1 MSTTS
6 PSGSASHPEDTS
18 ENVAVLAAQSAS
30 GKGATDL
37 LVLAMGPI
45 LAICEHFVIGTAS
58 NTRLVMAAAQEV
70 EDKLAEVFGRR
81 PIAVEGREDRR
92 WVLLDYGDVVV
103 HMFLDEDRDFYRL
116 ERLYGDAVRV
126 PWQLEAAAVAE

>member
-1 MSTTS
+1 VSTTS

-37 LVLAMGPI
+37 LVLAVGPI

-103 HMFLDEDRDFYRL
+103 TCFSMRIETSIDLSDSMATRFASPGNSRQQR
-116 ERLYGDAVRV
+116 
-126 PWQLEAAAVAE
+126 